1 MEEQDAGDVVS
12 DLTYGAEDVYCGNL
26 ARGLRKRNVTQ
37 AAERFSGKEQ
47 ILTELSCDE
56 ILAELR
62 RWDARVSVS
71 LSVRFAFSLV
81 PHFLRFISR
90 L

>member
-1 MEEQDAGDVVS
+1 MRRSARASKSGVEEQDAGDVVS

-62 RWDARVSVS
+62 RWDAGVSVC
-71 LSVRFAFSLV
+71 LPLCVW
-81 PHFLRFISR
+81 PC
-90 L
+90 